1 MKAVKRALKATA
13 ASPSRVSRRAVLPAA
28 AAAGA
33 AAAAPAKPAA
43 AAAAAPATLPLT
55 HEARVWGAEPLALV
69 CGVDEAG
76 RGPLAGP
83 VVAAACIVLPE
94 ACMPQAPPLPAG
106 VRDSKAV
113 DEAAREALFPELLR
127 SPRLVFGVSVLD
139 HAAIDRVNIL
149 AASMLAMERATAAAR
164 AAAAARLALPPLLLQ
179 QPGAAA
185 AAGLL
190 PREDAIDFAGAG
202 VAQPP
207 PLRAP
212 PAGLH
217 PLAAIHTI
225 FVDGPHCPARLAAAT
240 DGEAYS
246 RSASAS
252 ASPPAAAAAAAG
264 KKRGRKAL
272 EEEPPAPASA
282 PPDAAAAPGRRP
294 ATTLEPA
301 LEALLQGRVGP
312 IHTACPM
319 IKGDSR
325 VYCIAAASLVAKV
338 TRDRL
343 MRLYDAQWPAY
354 GFRDHKGY
362 GSSAHMAAIAKHGA
376 SPIHRLTFAPLK
388 HMYPAAAAAA
398 MGARAV
404 VEAAGAPAAARK
416 KAKR

>member
-1 MKAVKRALKATA
+1 
-13 ASPSRVSRRAVLPAA
+13 
-28 AAAGA
+28 
-33 AAAAPAKPAA
+33 
-43 AAAAAPATLPLT
+43 
-55 HEARVWGAEPLALV
+55 
-69 CGVDEAG
+69 
-76 RGPLAGP
+76 
-83 VVAAACIVLPE
+83 
-94 ACMPQAPPLPAG
+94 
-106 VRDSKAV
+106 
-113 DEAAREALFPELLR
+113 
-127 SPRLVFGVSVLD
+127 
-139 HAAIDRVNIL
+139 
-149 AASMLAMERATAAAR
+149 MLAMERATAAAR
-164 AAAAARLALPPLLLQ
+164 AAAAARLALPLQQ

-185 AAGLL
+185 AGLL
-190 PREDAIDFAGAG
+190 PKEDAIDFAGAG

-240 DGEAYS
+240 DGEAYT

-252 ASPPAAAAAAAG
+252 TSTGPPAAAAG

-272 EEEPPAPASA
+272 EEPPSA
-282 PPDAAAAPGRRP
+282 QPDAAAAPAGRRP
-294 ATTLEPA
+294 TTTLEPA

-404 VEAAGAPAAARK
+404 APEGTSAAARK
-416 KAKR
+416 RAKK